1 MTDRTL
7 RDLLVE
13 ASDDIDASDLA
24 APAITQAKRR
34 ARQRR
39 GVAGTVAVVAA
50 SVFAVSGGLDLGLL
64 DTSPPQDDAPA
75 PATQPTTPTP
85 PSNPIV
91 SGWEIVGEPQWIPL
105 RNKYH
110 AATVYAVNRT
120 SHNLSPRRGP
130 VLWAAYENPDAPGQF
145 EASCLVIEV
154 SGEPPE
160 NRQDLFAA
168 PRRER
173 AVAPGETVFFSCVQ
187 IEGTAPHLGPGEL
200 RIDVESARFTR
211 GSAPSSLGR

>member
-13 ASDDIDASDLA
+13 ASADIDVPDLA

-34 ARQRR
+34 VRRRR

-50 SVFAVSGGLDLGLL
+50 SVLAVSGGLGLGLL
-64 DTSPPQDDAPA
+64 DTSPLRGDAPA

-85 PSNPIV
+85 SNPV
-91 SGWEIVGEPQWIPL
+91 VGGWEIVGEPQWIPL

-120 SHNLSPRRGP
+120 SQNLSPRRGP
-130 VLWAAYENPDAPGQF
+130 VLWAAYEDPDAPGQF

-211 GSAPSSLGR
+211 GSAPPNLGG